1 MTVAVLSQLL
11 RPHLEG
17 RLPDWLEPR
26 WFASREELNGLA
38 PEAEIGWFDGADG
51 LGMDDVVTRAVKLK
65 WLNTVAAGVDPFPLD
80 LLRQRGVV
88 FTNGAGINAITIAE
102 YAVMGMLSVAKGFR
116 EVLRAADRHEWL
128 AEAPGKQELYGSS
141 ALVLGA
147 GAIGGAIADRLAPF
161 GVKVAKMRRRP
172 GPGEL
177 GPDTWRAALG
187 GFDWVIVTV
196 PATPDTDRLIG
207 AAELAAMKPTA
218 CVVNVSRGTVIDQP
232 ALIAALRE
240 GRLGHAFLDVTDPEP
255 LPPDHPLW
263 ALPNATITMHLS
275 GRSQTLMFRRSAER
289 FLANLQRWSKGEPL
303 EHTVDLALGY

>member
-1 MTVAVLSQLL
+1 MTVAVISQLL

-17 RLPDWLEPR
+17 HLPDWLKPR
-26 WFASREELNGLA
+26 WFTSREELLALA
-38 PEAEIGWFDGADG
+38 PEAEIGWFDGYDTPAMHEA
-51 LGMDDVVTRAVKLK
+51 LAKAVKLK
-65 WLNTVAAGVDPFPLD
+65 WLNTVAAGVDPFPLE

-88 FTNGAGINAITIAE
+88 LTNGAGINAITIAE
-102 YAVMGMLSVAKGFR
+102 YAVMGMLSVVKGFR

-147 GAIGGAIADRLAPF
+147 GSIGGAIAERLAPF
-161 GVKVAKMRRRP
+161 GVAVTKVRRRP

-177 GPDTWRAALG
+177 GPEEWRKALG

-196 PATPDTDRLIG
+196 PATPDTDHLIG
-207 AAELAAMKPTA
+207 EAELAAMKPTA
-218 CVVNVSRGTVIDQP
+218 CVVNVSRGAVIDQP
-232 ALIAALRE
+232 ALIAALRD

-289 FLANLQRWSKGEPL
+289 FLANLQRWNKGEPL